1 MFAAR
6 SNSDGDRRL
15 PSLRRFLTLEMAV
28 HGARLILAELVLAT
42 GGYTA
47 AGLWLL
53 GRLTVRHP
61 ALSHYLVLAG
71 ASFFLGVALNELA
84 LLLYAL
90 LIMGQRWRQG
100 QAPLEQPGSQQAL
113 PQLALLSL
121 LPLALP
127 LLIFHQE
134 RLRAAQSAARLIGR
148 EDKATT
154 LQEIPGAPGAGSC

>member
-1 MFAAR
+1 MLAAR
-6 SNSDGDRRL
+6 SNSDANRRL

-28 HGARLILAELVLAT
+28 HGAGLILVELALAT

-53 GRLTVRHP
+53 ARLTERHP
-61 ALSHYLVLAG
+61 VLSHYLVLG
-71 ASFFLGVALNELA
+71 GVGFFLGVALNELT

-90 LIMGQRWRQG
+90 LIVVQRRRRG
-100 QAPLEQPGSQQAL
+100 QAPLEQPGGQQVL
-113 PQLALLSL
+113 LQLALLSL

-127 LLIFHQE
+127 LLIFCQE
-134 RLRAAQSAARLIGR
+134 GQRAAQSAARLIGR